1 MQNWENNFVI
11 SVLPFLEEGSSMLEK
26 ARGRTL
32 RKKEESFLR
41 FLRETLI
48 EIMNFSED
56 LSECFEIS
64 DNKLGKVSFNHFL
77 IQKILREQ
85 GFLQLITSMLGR
97 IEPAILRQ
105 RKTQY
110 EEQYRMSGLSQILL

>member
-1 MQNWENNFVI
+1 M
-11 SVLPFLEEGSSMLEK
+11 MLQK
-26 ARGRTL
+26 ANGRQL

-64 DNKLGKVSFNHFL
+64 DNKLGKVSFNHYQ

-85 GFLQLITSMLGR
+85 GFLQLTASMLDR
-97 IEPAILRQ
+97 IDPAIFRK

-110 EEQYRMSGLSQILL
+110 E

>member
-1 MQNWENNFVI
+1 
-11 SVLPFLEEGSSMLEK
+11 MLEK
-26 ARGRTL
+26 ARGRML

-56 LSECFEIS
+56 LIECFEIS

-85 GFLQLITSMLGR
+85 GFLQLIANMLNR
-97 IEPAILRQ
+97 IDPAIFRQ

-110 EEQYRMSGLSQILL
+110 EEQYRMSGLSQILLQFL